1 MKGKELREALKA
13 GKAEAFERDPDLA
26 RGKMIT
32 GILLHRFAPE
42 AFRKVTFGVF
52 AKEEKTPSGDT
63 YVLKSYTYIH
73 CDRAGNDQNVITTE
87 YRYFANGLLQE
98 EHLSADDSPDTYY
111 DYIYVYNDA
120 GYPTTIGRA
129 NRSSGYTVYM
139 RVNPVLDEENVL
151 NVYYLD
157 DSINRIAFNFCS
169 CSPLFKNVNLFS
181 EETTKK

>member
-1 MKGKELREALKA
+1 MICKNCHTSFDADRVNPGERVYCPKCGKVYIRRLASSKPEVQKASPPQASPVKTTKKRRKNPVGLIATLCVIIALS
-13 GKAEAFERDPDLA
+13 LA
-26 RGKMIT
+26 VIT

-98 EHLSADDSPDTYY
+98 EHLSADDSPDT
-111 DYIYVYNDA
+111 
-120 GYPTTIGRA
+120 
-129 NRSSGYTVYM
+129 
-139 RVNPVLDEENVL
+139 
-151 NVYYLD
+151 
-157 DSINRIAFNFCS
+157 
-169 CSPLFKNVNLFS
+169 
-181 EETTKK
+181 